1 MNKNNIKIKENYTNM
16 NIGTSGTGTSG
27 TGTSINN
34 RIDNNFSMLY
44 DVEEESSNISI
55 KINGG
60 GNGCFTKYHNAGVSG
75 ACPVEPSDNNPS
87 GCLIGEELDK
97 ILCPGLSA
105 PEVQSYGINPKDTNE
120 LPSCFVNCVD

>member
-1 MNKNNIKIKENYTNM
+1 MNRNNIKIKENYTNM

-27 TGTSINN
+27 TGTSGTGTSGTGTSIND

-44 DVEEESSNISI
+44 NVEEESSNISI

-60 GNGCFTKYHNAGVSG
+60 GNGCFTKYYNAGVSG

-87 GCLIGEELDK
+87 G
-97 ILCPGLSA
+97 
-105 PEVQSYGINPKDTNE
+105 
-120 LPSCFVNCVD
+120 